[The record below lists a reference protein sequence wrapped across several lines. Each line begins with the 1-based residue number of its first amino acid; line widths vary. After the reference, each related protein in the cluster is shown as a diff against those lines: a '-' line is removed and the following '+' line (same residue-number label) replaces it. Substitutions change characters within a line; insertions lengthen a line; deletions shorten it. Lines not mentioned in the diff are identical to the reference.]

1 MAAIKMMMES
11 RRVISKRCIGLSL
24 LLLSV
29 LLFLWVGISK
39 PYLVHRL
46 ATKAFTFYE
55 ISQLKYPNSNLADKE
70 ITATTK
76 ITMATHHI
84 YITADDIDTVREYME
99 NEHPG
104 FVQLHGSRVINEPT
118 YRNTFCVDET
128 AFKRTFQFLEKG
140 QPCIEVNI
148 FPADNSNTSI
158 RYSENWTSMGFPGW
172 LTRW

>member
-1 MAAIKMMMES
+1 MMMES

-46 ATKAFTFYE
+46 ATKAFTYYE
-55 ISQLKYPNSNLADKE
+55 KSQLKYPNSNLADKE
-70 ITATTK
+70 ITATSK
-76 ITMATHHI
+76 ITMATHYV
-84 YITADDIDTVREYME
+84 YITTDDIDTVREYME

-104 FVQLHGSRVINEPT
+104 FVHLQGSRVINEPT
-118 YRNTFCVDET
+118 YRNTFCADET
-128 AFKRTFQFLEKG
+128 AFKRIFRFLDKG
-140 QPCIEVNI
+140 PPCIEVNI
-148 FPADNSNTSI
+148 FPSDTGSTSI
-158 RYSENWTSMGFPGW
+158 RLSENWTSMGFPGW